1 MQFYPWPIKM
11 GWNGYNF
18 QNRFTVKLDSKG
30 EENKAN
36 SVGIGYKLVDS
47 NNIVIDSGYIQRN
60 SELENNQSSLEQEP
74 FDRNSLKSYGLRND
88 DVIDVLHRIFGW

>member
-1 MQFYPWPIKM
+1 MDI
-11 GWNGYNF
+11 
-18 QNRFTVKLDSKG
+18 KG

-88 DVIDVLHRIFGW
+88 DVIDVLHRIFWMIECC

>member
-1 MQFYPWPIKM
+1 M
-11 GWNGYNF
+11 G
-18 QNRFTVKLDSKG
+18 SKG

-88 DVIDVLHRIFGW
+88 DVIDVLHRIFWMIECC